1 MGDDGQTTV
10 PIDKILT
17 IEVQR
22 GWRQGTKVVF
32 SKEGDQGANKIPA
45 DIVFVVKE
53 KAHARF
59 KRDGDNLLYEADVSL
74 VKALVGF
81 ALEVETLDD
90 RLLRIPINDTISP
103 VYKKV
108 VKGEGMPNSKTK
120 ERGDLIISFKTN
132 FPQGLSPEQKKLLK
146 QAFQ

>member
-1 MGDDGQTTV
+1 
-10 PIDKILT
+10 LT

-22 GWRQGTKVVF
+22 GWRHGTKIVF
-32 SKEGDQGANKIPA
+32 AKEGDQGMNKIPA

-53 KAHARF
+53 KPHDRF
-59 KRDGDNLLYEADVSL
+59 KRDGDNLLYEAGVSL

-81 ALEVETLDD
+81 ALEVQTLDD
-90 RLLRIPINDTISP
+90 RLLRIPINDTINP

-108 VKGEGMPNSKTK
+108 VQGEGMPNSKTK
-120 ERGDLIISFKTN
+120 KFGDLIIGFKTN